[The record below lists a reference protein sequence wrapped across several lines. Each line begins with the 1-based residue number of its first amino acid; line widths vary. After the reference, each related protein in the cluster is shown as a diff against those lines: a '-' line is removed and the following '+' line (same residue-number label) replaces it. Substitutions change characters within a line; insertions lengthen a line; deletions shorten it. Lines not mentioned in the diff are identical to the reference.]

1 MIEFFHTISS
11 YFDKITTYFHTL
23 FINVQDSITELNTWI
38 SYLPT
43 TLISAAAIIV
53 VLLLVFRVLGR

>member
-1 MIEFFHTISS
+1 MIEFFNTISS

-23 FINVQDSITELNTWI
+23 FSNVQDAITELNTWI

-53 VLLLVFRVLGR
+53 VLLVIFRVLGR